1 MRIAYGVHG
10 YGRGHATRA
19 LAAREAL
26 GQRHEVRL
34 FAGGDAY
41 DLLSAQAPVTR
52 VPCLGLAYKDGRR
65 STWLTLQNNLPALL
79 DLMRRGPGVDRV
91 VESMRD
97 FAPDVVICDAEPWTN
112 AAGQK
117 LGVPRIGFDH
127 FGVLVHCHVALPM
140 LDWLESVVDRLTYRW
155 LMRWPERVLVSS
167 FFEARPR
174 RQGVQV
180 VGPLLGEQVRQFSP
194 SAGEH
199 LLVYFN
205 QGCSQVSDRMLD
217 TLASLDGE
225 VRLYGLGRVGEQGRL
240 TFRAPSR
247 EGFLRDLASC
257 RAVLSTA
264 GNQLMGEAMAYA
276 KPVLVVAEETVEQ
289 RLNAREIVRMGIG
302 ESLHPTQLDRRSILA
317 FLARADGYAA
327 RAREVASDGRAR
339 AIEWLEHWMHEL
351 CKAKPEARLGAA
363 ARAV

>member
-19 LAAREAL
+19 LAVREAL

-41 DLLSAQAPVTR
+41 ELLSAQAPVER
-52 VPCLGLAYKDGRR
+52 LPCLGLAYEKGRR
-65 STWLTLQNNLPALL
+65 STWRTLQRNLPALV
-79 DLMRRGPGVDRV
+79 DLLRQGPGVGRV
-91 VESMRD
+91 LASMRD

-127 FGVLVHCHVALPM
+127 FGVLVHCQVALPW
-140 LDWLESVVDRLTYRW
+140 LDWLESMADRLAYRW

-167 FFEARPR
+167 FFRAKPR
-174 RQGVQV
+174 RQGVEV
-180 VGPLLGEQVRQFSP
+180 VGPLLGEQVQKFAP
-194 SAGEH
+194 STGEH

-205 QGCSQVSDRMLD
+205 QGSSQMSERMLGA
-217 TLASLDGE
+217 LESLGGE
-225 VRLYGLGRVGEQGRL
+225 VRLYGLGRVGQHGRL
-240 TFRAPSR
+240 RFRAPSR
-247 EGFLRDLASC
+247 EGFLADLASC

-276 KPVLVVAEETVEQ
+276 KPVLVVAESTVEQ

-302 ESLHPTQLDRRSILA
+302 ESLLPAELDQRSILA
-317 FLARADGYAA
+317 FLSRADAYAA
-327 RAREVASDGRAR
+327 RARELAIDGRAQ
-339 AIEWLEHWMHEL
+339 AIEWLERWIGEL
-351 CKAKPEARLGAA
+351 SAERREARLGAA
-363 ARAV
+363 QTV